1 MSDQSAEVLKA
12 RVSKFA
18 KLMAENDQLSDFLKR
33 IEQRRQE
40 LGFSERRTAV
50 EARLSPSQIRTMRRQ
65 WREGK
70 QRGVSVRTVAG
81 LAQALQTTPE
91 WLISGTGPEEVIAES
106 AARSGGDRRA
116 AFGGRRGGGAL
127 VRGLLLKTTMRS

>member
-1 MSDQSAEVLKA
+1 MSDHLPEALNA
-12 RVSKFA
+12 RVSRLA

-65 WREGK
+65 MQEGK
-70 QRGVSVRTVAG
+70 QRGVSIRTIGG

-91 WLISGTGPEEVIAES
+91 WLISGMGPEEVIAKGQQDPGVTAGLRLVGAVGAGLWLES
-106 AARSGGDRRA
+106 TLCG
-116 AFGGRRGGGAL
+116 
-127 VRGLLLKTTMRS
+127 